1 MKNKDII
8 SAIIGSAFF
17 AVPYLAFSTPLAPAL
32 AIGVA
37 AFGAGELI
45 LSKDIVIKGYTKP
58 LKKVIEDAT

>member
-8 SAIIGSAFF
+8 SAVIGSAFF

-45 LSKDIVIKGYTKP
+45 LSKDVIITS
-58 LKKVIEDAT
+58 

>member
-8 SAIIGSAFF
+8 SAVIGSAFF

-45 LSKDIVIKGYTKP
+45 LSKDVIIKEYNKP
-58 LKKVIEDAT
+58 LKKAIE